1 MKLKSARQAWH
12 DSLYMPWDSVLSVAA
27 EWALLGAS
35 VQKTERDSR
44 NRVAMHQALAG
55 QIQRAIATLPSHLQ
69 AFGHW
74 LYSPFQLD
82 DHREIAE
89 ELVFALA
96 VAESKRMTSST
107 YERAR
112 HVAAGVLH
120 RYRRQHQGGQS
131 EGVDP
136 LPTPESFRRW
146 LADQYGLELR
156 SESWARDWEAFV
168 ELCFCACDKL
178 DRAALAPV
186 AVTVRLMCE
195 REAA

>member
-1 MKLKSARQAWH
+1 MKLNSARQVWH
-12 DSLYMPWDSVLSVAA
+12 DCLYMPWDSALSVAA

-35 VQKTERDSR
+35 VQKTERDIR
-44 NRVAMHQALAG
+44 NRVAMHQAMAG
-55 QIQRAIATLPSHLQ
+55 RIQFAISTLPAHLQ

-74 LYSPFQLD
+74 LYSPLQHD

-89 ELVFALA
+89 ELIFALA
-96 VAESKRMTSST
+96 VVEGRRMTAST

-112 HVAAGVLH
+112 YVAAGVLH

-131 EGVDP
+131 EGIDP
-136 LPTPESFRRW
+136 TPTPESFRGW
-146 LADQYGLELR
+146 LSAQYGIDLR
-156 SESWARDWEAFV
+156 SESWVRDWEEFV

-186 AVTVRLMCE
+186 SVTLSLM
-195 REAA
+195 REKDAA

>member
-12 DSLYMPWDSVLSVAA
+12 DCLYMPWDSVLSVAA
-27 EWALLGAS
+27 EWALLGVS
-35 VQKTERDSR
+35 VQRTERDGR

-55 QIQRAIATLPSHLQ
+55 QVQRAIATLPTHLQ

-74 LYSPFQLD
+74 LYSPAGCD

-96 VAESKRMTSST
+96 VAESGRMTAST

-112 HVAAGVLH
+112 YVAAGVVH

-131 EGVDP
+131 EGADP
-136 LPTPESFRRW
+136 LPNPESFRRW
-146 LADQYGLELR
+146 LADQYGVELR
-156 SESWARDWEAFV
+156 SESWARDWEGFV
-168 ELCFCACDKL
+168 ERCFCVCDKL

-186 AVTVRLMCE
+186 AVTLRLMH
-195 REAA
+195 EAIAA